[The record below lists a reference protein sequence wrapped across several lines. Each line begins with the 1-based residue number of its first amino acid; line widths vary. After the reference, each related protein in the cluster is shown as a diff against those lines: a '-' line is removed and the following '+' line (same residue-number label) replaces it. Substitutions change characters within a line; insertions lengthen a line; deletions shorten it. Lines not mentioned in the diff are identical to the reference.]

1 MPAEKC
7 GRIELL
13 RSGKLRELK
22 VVRSGEISAGGGWEM
37 YAESG
42 MGVGKKSCA
51 EVLRGLREK
60 CGHAAARKIKRLRF
74 RA

>member
-1 MPAEKC
+1 M
-7 GRIELL
+7 
-13 RSGKLRELK
+13 RELK

-51 EVLRGLREK
+51 EVLRGLRENAGTRRREK
-60 CGHAAARKIKRLRF
+60 SNACVSMRNLPHCLVCGDSRGG
-74 RA
+74 

>member
-22 VVRSGEISAGGGWEM
+22 VVRSGEISAGGSWEM

>member
-22 VVRSGEISAGGGWEM
+22 VVRSGEISGGGWEM

-74 RA
+74 HA